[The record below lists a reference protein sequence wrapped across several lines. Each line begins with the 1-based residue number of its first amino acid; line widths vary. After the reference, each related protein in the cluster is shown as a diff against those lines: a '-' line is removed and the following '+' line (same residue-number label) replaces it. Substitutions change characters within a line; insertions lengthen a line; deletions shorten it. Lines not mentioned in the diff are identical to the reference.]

1 MAKKRETAS
10 AYVRIYQ
17 KEHGILSRLA
27 FRKNTTIADVI
38 RQLIK
43 G

>member
-1 MAKKRETAS
+1 MRKKEIATEQ
-10 AYVRIYQ
+10 VRVYE

-27 FRKNTTIADVI
+27 FRKNTTIAEII
-38 RQLIK
+38 RLLIK